1 MCGRLLEYEIH
12 SKHKTNE
19 SRKVVPVQLLS
30 VKEKVGDDA
39 EDEQR
44 NNLLYHFELHQREG
58 TAIALESYAIGR
70 HLAAILKKGY
80 SP

>member
-12 SKHKTNE
+12 SKHKTHE
-19 SRKVVPVQLLS
+19 SRKVIPMQLLS

-39 EDEQR
+39 EDDQR
-44 NNLLYHFELHQREG
+44 YNLLYHFELHQREG

-70 HLAAILKKGY
+70 HLAAILKECY